1 MENLEMN
8 EKTINMKKISDMYF
22 MTAAHDA
29 RQQYLCGTQ
38 VRSINNKVQMFKYL
52 SEQCNDDL
60 FSLKRFLYCHF
71 QPLDFNEEKL
81 NEVVWEL
88 NHIANFESYDSKKLA
103 IIFDLF
109 EKVNGR
115 TGGFEGYHYVV
126 KLKDFYTKFSPT
138 MTDEEFLTLC
148 SKLYEIMQEA
158 KKTQIQYEK
167 LEAAKKILDTLSVVW
182 PEAKEQFVECIIQME
197 NTPTYGQYFNQEMS
211 KLPNMIEIKKNIKK

>member
-1 MENLEMN
+1 MENLQMN
-8 EKTINMKKISDMYF
+8 EKTSEEKILDMYL
-22 MTAAHDA
+22 MTAAHDSREHYA
-29 RQQYLCGTQ
+29 CDAQ
-38 VRSINNKVQMFKYL
+38 VWHISNKVHMFKYL
-52 SEQCNDDL
+52 SEQCNNDL
-60 FSLKRFLYCHF
+60 FSLKRFLYWYF
-71 QPLDFNEEKL
+71 SPLDFDKEKV

-109 EKVNGR
+109 ERVNGR
-115 TGGFEGYHYVV
+115 IADFEGYHYVV

-167 LEAAKKILDTLSVVW
+167 LEAAKKLLDTLSVVC
-182 PEAKEQFVECIIQME
+182 PAAKEQVAECIIQME

-211 KLPNMIEIKKNIKK
+211 KLPNMIEIKENIKK